1 MKEFLK
7 ELKKSRTL
15 LLMLAPAVI
24 IIFIF
29 AYLPMGGMVLAFKQY
44 NYRDGIWGSPW
55 VTGIFDNFRFFFMS
69 GKAFAVTA
77 NTFLYNLCFIAVN
90 TFLAVLFAV
99 ILSEARGKKF
109 KKVTQSSIF
118 LPYFVS
124 WVIVGTIAYN
134 LLNYENGVVNGVLKT
149 LGMEPVNLY
158 ADGPAWRVL
167 IVLFNAWKS
176 VGYGSILYLASIMG
190 IDTSIYEAAEIDGAG
205 KLQRIFKITIPMV
218 RPTMI
223 ILVLL
228 AVGGIFRGN
237 FDLFYNLIGTNGT
250 LYDVTDV
257 IDTFTFRA
265 LINNNDIGMAAASGF
280 FQSVLCFV
288 TVVFANRLVSS
299 YDKDY
304 ALF

>member
-1 MKEFLK
+1 
-7 ELKKSRTL
+7 
-15 LLMLAPAVI
+15 
-24 IIFIF
+24 
-29 AYLPMGGMVLAFKQY
+29 MGRGIRNCLQY
-44 NYRDGIWGSPW
+44 PEYDYGI
-55 VTGIFDNFRFFFMS
+55 
-69 GKAFAVTA
+69 
-77 NTFLYNLCFIAVN
+77 VN
-90 TFLAVLFAV
+90 
-99 ILSEARGKKF
+99 K
-109 KKVTQSSIF
+109 
-118 LPYFVS
+118 
-124 WVIVGTIAYN
+124 VIVAFGG
-134 LLNYENGVVNGVLKT
+134 EK
-149 LGMEPVNLY
+149 VNLY
-158 ADGPAWRVL
+158 SMPKIWPL
-167 IVLFNAWKS
+167 IIIVFNAWKS